1 MSKLGLSLETG
12 RFADVDEQPEIAEA
26 YGIPGIPTLVLF
38 RNGQRVDE
46 KHGPLPKERLSRWLE
61 QALA

>member
-1 MSKLGLSLETG
+1 
-12 RFADVDEQPEIAEA
+12 VDEQPEIAEA
-26 YGIPGIPTLVLF
+26 YDIPGIPTLVLF
-38 RNGQRVDE
+38 RKGQPVAE

>member
-1 MSKLGLSLETG
+1 MVVTV
-12 RFADVDEQPEIAEA
+12 DVDEQPGIAEA
-26 YGIPGIPTLVLF
+26 YDVPGIPTLVLF